1 MNKKPFDVLNY
12 KSQLGDK
19 NLEPV
24 VEWLTQ
30 NGVPDLKALY
40 AQEYLKVKNKHAKV
54 PEIFEVEFNDFGR
67 FFLFKLFNKTCDEV
81 VPGATRLGGQSLRK
95 MFAHV
100 RVENQS
106 FFPLKDNYLNKLL
119 KGEPNMI
126 LAKSVSYPQYNGV
139 STAGMTYS
147 GDLILSKRFCQNLI
161 NFAFLT
167 GSKPTSSKY
176 VCNGGKLPDD
186 MHYIEFLFIHEFL
199 HYSCGDFHMG
209 KLLKERD
216 KIINFATDY
225 RSNYKIVKDGH
236 IMLPMGLFSPYLN
249 YDQQKTLRELVDT
262 VKELFKKLE
271 PEDQEQSTDEH
282 FDSQGNNQTNPDN
295 SIDEDGQSKKS
306 GDSGEEGEEGEG
318 EGKDS
323 QDGSGNGSGD
333 ENGDGNGKG
342 GGSKTAEE
350 KAAEDE
356 KKRQEKAL
364 RRVTEKDIEENE
376 KRVDQTSVSGE
387 AKPDQN
393 NKPTETPAL
402 KGGGANR
409 ATLDLTTVK
418 PKYSWEAIIRM
429 AVASAT
435 TEFEET
441 YARPSR
447 SMGTRL
453 ASLKQTGTA
462 VIKPGEKPLD
472 KPKFL
477 FVVDTSGSMSI
488 VIKTVF
494 ANLQT
499 LMKNKNISPDLKIL
513 NFSETFEVASIDL
526 KKKRGKVIN
535 IETNKPTNLQLPIE
549 HFLVAQFSGTVFSR
563 KLCEYIKKRAD
574 EGYTVIACSDY
585 DMTAYVENLAW
596 LYRQIKTKLNFIFDS
611 EPTYRE
617 IVQKLGYV
625 PIKFTYFK

>member
-30 NGVPDLKALY
+30 NGVSNLKDIYDQA
-40 AQEYLKVKNKHAKV
+40 YLKVKNKHKKV
-54 PEIFEVEFNDFGR
+54 PEVFEVEFNDFGR
-67 FFLFKLFNKTCDEV
+67 FFLFKLFNKTCNEV
-81 VPGATRLGGQSLRK
+81 VPGATRLGGQKLRK
-95 MFAHV
+95 LFSHV
-100 RVENQS
+100 RVENPS
-106 FFPLKDNYLNKLL
+106 FFPLKDNYLNKML

-126 LAKSVSYPQYNGV
+126 LAKSVSYPQYDDV

-147 GDLILSKRFCQNLI
+147 GDLILSTRFCQNLI

-249 YDQQKTLRELVDT
+249 YDQQKTLRELVDK

-271 PEDQEQSTDEH
+271 PEDQDQATDEH

-318 EGKDS
+318 NDS
-323 QDGSGNGSGD
+323 QDGSGDENGD

-387 AKPDQN
+387 EKPDQN
-393 NKPTETPAL
+393 NNKPPEKSSL

-409 ATLDLTTVK
+409 ATLDLTTVT
-418 PKYSWEAIIRM
+418 PKFNWETIIRM
-429 AVASAT
+429 AVSSAT
-435 TEFEET
+435 KEVEET
-441 YARPSR
+441 FAFPSR

-453 ASLKQTGTA
+453 ASLKQSGTA
-462 VIKPGEKPLD
+462 VMKPGEKPLD

-477 FVVDTSGSMSI
+477 FVVDTSGSMETI
-488 VIKTVF
+488 IKTVF
-494 ANLQT
+494 ANLQN
-499 LMKNKNISPDLKIL
+499 LMKNRNISPDLKIL
-513 NFSETFEVASIDL
+513 NFSESFEVASIDL
-526 KKKRGKVIN
+526 KKKRGKVLN
-535 IETNKPTNLQLPIE
+535 ITTNKPTGVQLPLE
-549 HFLVAQFSGTVFSR
+549 HFLVAQYSGTVFSR

-596 LYRQIKTKLNFIFDS
+596 LYRQINTKLNFIFDS

-617 IVQKLGYV
+617 VIRQLGYS
-625 PIKFTYFK
+625 PRKFTHFK

>member
-30 NGVPDLKALY
+30 HGVLDLKAMY
-40 AQEYLKVKNKHAKV
+40 DQAYLKVKNKHKKV

-67 FFLFKLFNKTCDEV
+67 FFLFKLFDKTCNEV

-95 MFAHV
+95 LFSHV
-100 RVENQS
+100 RVENPS
-106 FFPLKDNYLNKLL
+106 FFPLKDNYLNKML

-147 GDLILSKRFCQNLI
+147 GDLILSNRFCQNLI

-186 MHYIEFLFIHEFL
+186 LHYIEFVLIHELL
-199 HYSCGDFHMG
+199 HYSCGDFHMS

-249 YDQQKTLRELVDT
+249 YDQQKTLRELLDK
-262 VKELFKKLE
+262 VKELFNKLE
-271 PEDQEQSTDEH
+271 PEDQDQSTDEH

-295 SIDEDGQSKKS
+295 SIDQDGKSKKS
-306 GDSGEEGEEGEG
+306 GNSGEEEVEEEGKGGEE
-318 EGKDS
+318 KDANDS
-323 QDGSGNGSGD
+323 K
-333 ENGDGNGKG
+333 EGNGKG
-342 GGSKTAEE
+342 GKDSKTAEE
-350 KAAEDE
+350 KAAEAE

-387 AKPDQN
+387 EKPDQN
-393 NKPTETPAL
+393 NNNKSETPSL

-409 ATLDLTTVK
+409 VTLDLTKVK
-418 PKYSWEAIIRM
+418 PKYNWEAIIRM

-435 TEFEET
+435 TELEET

-477 FVVDTSGSMSI
+477 FVVDTSGSMAT
-488 VIKTVF
+488 VIETVF
-494 ANLQT
+494 ANLKT

-513 NFSETFEVASIDL
+513 NFSESFEVASIDL

-549 HFLVAQFSGTVFSR
+549 HFLVAQNSGTVFSR

-585 DMTAYVENLAW
+585 DMLAYVENLSW
-596 LYRQIKTKLNFIFDS
+596 LYRQIKSKLNFIFDT
-611 EPTYRE
+611 EATYRE
-617 IVQKLGYV
+617 IVNQLGYV
-625 PIKFTYFK
+625 PIKFTYFN